1 MKKLIA
7 CAKELNEVLGLSPAI
22 KLVGV
27 KKDELV
33 SKIKEGVELL
43 DPEEDELSDETV
55 ETLKG
60 LGFWPGDEV
69 EEGVEEEAEGEDA
82 EDEDDEDEPALP
94 KKKSGK
100 AEKPTKPEKAEKPA
114 KPEKEKKEKAPK
126 VKKERSA
133 SAYGTAVELMCA
145 NTNMSL
151 ADLIAAV
158 KAKGLNVDAGKS
170 AITTAYS
177 AVKKISGLLATHG
190 WKKK

>member
-82 EDEDDEDEPALP
+82 EDEDDEDELAPP

>member
-82 EDEDDEDEPALP
+82 EDEDDEDEPAPP

>member
-69 EEGVEEEAEGEDA
+69 EEEVEEEAEGEDA
-82 EDEDDEDEPALP
+82 EDEDDEDEPAPP

>member
-1 MKKLIA
+1 M
-7 CAKELNEVLGLSPAI
+7 
-22 KLVGV
+22 
-27 KKDELV
+27 
-33 SKIKEGVELL
+33 
-43 DPEEDELSDETV
+43 
-55 ETLKG
+55 
-60 LGFWPGDEV
+60 
-69 EEGVEEEAEGEDA
+69 EEEAEGEDA

>member
-82 EDEDDEDEPALP
+82 EDEDDEDEPAPP

-100 AEKPTKPEKAEKPA
+100 AEKSTKPEKAEKPA

-177 AVKKISGLLATHG
+177 AVKKISGLLAAHG